1 MTQSDTKRDIYQP
14 CEDSPDERSG
24 QAIWPLKNKLKSYE
38 INCWEKVKS
47 YRKQYINGGTGG
59 NSTYKKLAVQ

>member
-24 QAIWPLKNKLKSYE
+24 QAIWPLKTNYKQMKCPYE
-38 INCWEKVKS
+38 NVSHRGMIIRGIP
-47 YRKQYINGGTGG
+47 YG
-59 NSTYKKLAVQ
+59 L